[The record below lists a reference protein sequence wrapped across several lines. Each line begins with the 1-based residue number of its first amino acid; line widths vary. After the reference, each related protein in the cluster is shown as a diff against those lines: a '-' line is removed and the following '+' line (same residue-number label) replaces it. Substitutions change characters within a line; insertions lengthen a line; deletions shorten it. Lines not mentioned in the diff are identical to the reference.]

1 MACDLK
7 VTKFADC
14 FVSLFVFP
22 WLQGC
27 VKVWDIG
34 QSSGKNPI
42 STLECLV
49 SKKPRVIENMSDQC
63 ALGTSLQSCE
73 L

>member
-1 MACDLK
+1 M
-7 VTKFADC
+7 
-14 FVSLFVFP
+14 
-22 WLQGC
+22 
-27 VKVWDIG
+27 KVWDIG

-49 SKKPRVIENMSDQC
+49 SKKPGVIKNMSDQC